1 MSLCLLLFLFNTRRF
16 LYCFRSPYILQG
28 SFINFLASSVPSCG
42 PFNDIISSAFRISF
56 FRVLLLFVLIR
67 YISLP
72 SLSGQ
77 ALLTGMME
85 AILANELMI
94 EYSSEFIVAQIYLS
108 VHSVDVCCCFKL
120 FLDNFSFKLAHFFL
134 IDKKSN
140 LKLSHSSIKV
150 SLFSSSLAKSDWTER
165 LFHCHHSR

>member
-42 PFNDIISSAFRISF
+42 PFNIISSAFRVSS

-67 YISLP
+67 YIALP
-72 SLSGQ
+72 PLSGQ

-108 VHSVDVCCCFKL
+108 AHSVDVCCCFKL
-120 FLDNFSFKLAHFFL
+120 FLDDFSFKLTHFFL

-140 LKLSHSSIKV
+140 VKLSHASLEV

-165 LFHCHHSR
+165 